1 MRRLAKQRREDDYA
15 SRRDY
20 QTIQEETSLRIAAS
34 DGELSLIQLTKALKS
49 NKSGLGGFGGYI
61 RTNVSAEINV
71 DVSVGRAKLQTETF
85 TLGNVWSRVGM
96 AFPLKDNAE
105 CIIRLSLTRPVTY
118 IDVWGLDAGAFTH
131 PKLKQSATL
140 TVADINFSHLLP
152 ETLYLAH
159 ADALALE
166 IDVKASSPFERNDGS
181 LIHLKKC
188 SYCGRMLPIDPKRPG
203 RLAFHKH
210 NAKISGHQN
219 ECRACKKWRINDSF
233 NPLRTVDQ
241 LNESSLITRE
251 RRLLLREPTILQRIK
266 EREGRGL
273 KSIIWEKFGKKCFH
287 CGKPLQ
293 LDEVELDHTRPLA
306 YLWPIDEHATCL
318 CAEDNNFK
326 KDKFPVDFYSPAQR
340 RRLAKI
346 TGLSL
351 REVETRS
358 VCRPELKRI
367 LDDLVGFAT
376 NWDPRVFNAIARK
389 IREIHPDIDLFER
402 LAEVDIKAYKKL
414 VKDLANRP
422 APVTDAVSGEDD
434 SLAELEE

>member
-1 MRRLAKQRREDDYA
+1 
-15 SRRDY
+15 
-20 QTIQEETSLRIAAS
+20 
-34 DGELSLIQLTKALKS
+34 
-49 NKSGLGGFGGYI
+49 
-61 RTNVSAEINV
+61 
-71 DVSVGRAKLQTETF
+71 
-85 TLGNVWSRVGM
+85 
-96 AFPLKDNAE
+96 
-105 CIIRLSLTRPVTY
+105 
-118 IDVWGLDAGAFTH
+118 LDAGAFTH
-131 PKLKQSATL
+131 PKLKQSVTL

-152 ETLYLAH
+152 ETLYLTH
-159 ADALALE
+159 ANVLALE
-166 IDVKASSPFERNDGS
+166 IDAQASSPFVLKDGS
-181 LIHLKKC
+181 PIQLKKC
-188 SYCGRMLPIDPKRPG
+188 SYCGRMLPLDPKRPG

-251 RRLLLREPTILQRIK
+251 RRLLLREPEILQRIK
-266 EREGRGL
+266 ERKGRGL
-273 KSIIWEKFGKKCFH
+273 KSIIWDKFERKCFH

-318 CAEDNNFK
+318 CAEHNNFK
-326 KDKFPVDFYSPAQR
+326 KDKFPVDFYSAAQLR
-340 RRLAKI
+340 NLAKI

-351 REVETRS
+351 AELTTRS
-358 VCRPELKRI
+358 VCQPELKRI
-367 LDDLVGFAT
+367 LDDLVGFAI

-389 IREIHPDIDLFER
+389 IREIHPDIDLFEQ
-402 LAEVDIKAYKKL
+402 LARTDIKVYKRL

-422 APVTDAVSGEDD
+422 APVIDTVSGEDD